1 MKINKLLFFLL
12 ALVSLNSCVE
22 YVDNGTKPEGPELPE
37 EIKFTAEQSNPDEAK
52 YVGDKFEFVAMLNS
66 VDVTKSTKFKVSGTT
81 IPGNTY
87 TPVKT
92 GSHTVIATMD
102 NYTATFKFVVEEK
115 DEEPVE
121 PTGNRIDYDG
131 KSYEVKTTLWLLNTK
146 TADKQPYAYNVTLQD
161 GSKVLCT
168 RWMMVSTSATNVTNL
183 QQVMDSDYYY
193 VSVVH
198 VPVKS
203 DNSVAFPDET
213 TTYFYS
219 GNVKIDTD
227 EFIMEDVE
235 YVFNAVTDTNADY
248 EGEALL
254 DNTKVANLFW
264 NGPYIFSTVDLGSKP
279 KKSVLSN
286 TNKME
291 FVSKNQIK
299 NLKIAK

>member
-12 ALVSLNSCVE
+12 ALASLNSCVE
-22 YVDNGTKPEGPELPE
+22 YVDNGKLADGPEKPEELKYTAVHANPE
-37 EIKFTAEQSNPDEAK
+37 DAK
-52 YVGDKFEFVAMLNS
+52 YIGDDFEFKAMLNN
-66 VDVTKSTKFKVSGTT
+66 VDVTSTTKFKVNGTE
-81 IPGNTY
+81 IKGNIY
-87 TPVKT
+87 VPHKI
-92 GSHTVIATMD
+92 GSHSVIATMD
-102 NYTATFKFVVEEK
+102 NFTATFKFTVLEK
-115 DEEPVE
+115 DEEPE

-146 TADKQPYAYNVTLQD
+146 TADNQPYAYNVTLQD

-168 RWMMVSTSATNVTNL
+168 RWMMVSTSATNITNL
-183 QQVMDSDYYY
+183 QQVIDSDYYY

-213 TTYFYS
+213 TTYLYS

-227 EFIMEDVE
+227 EFVMEDVE

-291 FVSKNQIK
+291 FISKNQIK